1 MDASHTKSTSND
13 REWELLRQIARQ
25 DRLAFSELFELY
37 HARLFKFVYRLTHS
51 HATSD
56 ELVNDIML
64 LVWRKA
70 GTFRGSSKVST
81 WIFGIA
87 YRQSLRRMSR
97 DKSKLFQSIETVEP
111 LVQEGDGADIEDWV
125 RQGLNALPAA
135 QQITAVLVFYLG
147 LTYEEVSKVTGT
159 PVGTVKTRMFY
170 VRQKLK
176 DILPAIARPASER
189 ASR

>member
-1 MDASHTKSTSND
+1 MDASQTKSANND
-13 REWELLRQIARQ
+13 REWELLKRIARQ
-25 DRLAFSELFELY
+25 DRSAFSELYELY
-37 HARLFKFVYRLTHS
+37 HTRLFRFVYRLTHS

-111 LVQEGDGADIEDWV
+111 LVQEGDGADMEDWV
-125 RQGLNALPAA
+125 TQGLNALPAA

-147 LTYEEVSKVTGT
+147 LTYEEVSAVTGS
-159 PVGTVKTRMFY
+159 PVGTVKTRMFH

-176 DILPAIARPASER
+176 VILPAIAKPASER
-189 ASR
+189 ASP

>member
-1 MDASHTKSTSND
+1 MDASHTKSASND

-37 HARLFKFVYRLTHS
+37 HTRLFKFVYRLTHS

-111 LVQEGDGADIEDWV
+111 LVQEGDGADIENWV

-147 LTYEEVSKVTGT
+147 LTYEEVSEVTGC

-176 DILPAIARPASER
+176 VILPAIARPASER
-189 ASR
+189 ASP

>member
-1 MDASHTKSTSND
+1 MDATHTKSASND
-13 REWELLRQIARQ
+13 REWELLKQIARQ
-25 DRLAFSELFELY
+25 DRLAFNELFELY

-97 DKSKLFQSIETVEP
+97 DKSKLFQSIDTVEP
-111 LVQEGDGADIEDWV
+111 LVQEGDDADIEDWV

-135 QQITAVLVFYLG
+135 QQITAILVFYLG
-147 LTYEEVSKVTGT
+147 LTYEEVSEVTGT

-170 VRQKLK
+170 VRQKLR

-189 ASR
+189 ASP

>member
-1 MDASHTKSTSND
+1 MDASHTKSASND

-37 HARLFKFVYRLTHS
+37 HTRVFKFVYRLTHS

-111 LVQEGDGADIEDWV
+111 LVQEGDGADIENWV

-147 LTYEEVSKVTGT
+147 LTYEEVSEVTGC

-176 DILPAIARPASER
+176 VILPAIARPASER
-189 ASR
+189 ASP

>member
-1 MDASHTKSTSND
+1 MDATHTKSASND
-13 REWELLRQIARQ
+13 REWELLKQIARQ
-25 DRLAFSELFELY
+25 DRLAFNELFELY

-111 LVQEGDGADIEDWV
+111 LVQEGDGADVEDWV

-147 LTYEEVSKVTGT
+147 LTYEEVSEVTGS

-170 VRQKLK
+170 VRQKLR

-189 ASR
+189 ASP

>member
-1 MDASHTKSTSND
+1 MDASQTKSANND
-13 REWELLRQIARQ
+13 REWELLKRIARQ
-25 DRLAFSELFELY
+25 DRSAFSELYELY
-37 HARLFKFVYRLTHS
+37 HTRLFKFVYRLTHS

-97 DKSKLFQSIETVEP
+97 DKSKLFQSIDTVEP
-111 LVQEGDGADIEDWV
+111 LAQEGDGADIENWV

-147 LTYEEVSKVTGT
+147 LTYEEVSEVTGS
-159 PVGTVKTRMFY
+159 PVGTVKTRMFH

-176 DILPAIARPASER
+176 VILPAIAKPASER
-189 ASR
+189 ASP

>member
-1 MDASHTKSTSND
+1 MDASHTKSASND
-13 REWELLRQIARQ
+13 REWELLKQIARQ

-51 HATSD
+51 HSVSD

-97 DKSKLFQSIETVEP
+97 DKSKLFQSIDTVEP
-111 LVQEGDGADIEDWV
+111 LVQDGDRAEIENWV

-135 QQITAVLVFYLG
+135 QRITAVLVFYLG
-147 LTYEEVSKVTGT
+147 LTYEEVSEVTGS

-170 VRQKLK
+170 VRQKLRE
-176 DILPAIARPASER
+176 ILPAIARPASER
-189 ASR
+189 ASP